1 MGPRSYLEIYE
12 NKIILITG
20 TGTIIYTNINN
31 FNKKNLSFKKIETN
45 FNQIVMSK
53 YKDGRKS
60 VIKNIFN

>member
-53 YKDGRKS
+53 
-60 VIKNIFN
+60 